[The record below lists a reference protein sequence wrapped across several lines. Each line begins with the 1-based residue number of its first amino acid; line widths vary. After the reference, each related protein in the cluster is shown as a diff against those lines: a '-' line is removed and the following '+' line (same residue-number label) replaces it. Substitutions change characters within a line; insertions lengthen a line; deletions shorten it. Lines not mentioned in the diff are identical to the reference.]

1 MKRYLVISFLV
12 VGLALGGVSSACA
25 EGKISVGARAGLGN
39 FDMAD
44 LNEEISES
52 NDYIDFMV
60 AFYEAFGYDATAE
73 HLEAI
78 TSGLDIEGFV
88 GYSITDKLAVRLIA
102 GYLASKQSSGGWVAT
117 HAIGWEETVDLKLKA
132 TSYLAGVEPVMNF
145 SFDRA
150 TVSVGAG
157 LAYYLATLTV
167 KESVEETGYEPFHV
181 TSKYTGS
188 KLGYHG
194 FVEGKF
200 ALNERVSAGVSV
212 GFRSTG
218 VIDVE
223 EDGTTEK
230 LDFSGMFYGGC
241 ISFAV

>member
-25 EGKISVGARAGLGN
+25 EGKISAGIRGGLGN
-39 FDMAD
+39 FDMARM
-44 LNEEISES
+44 NEEISES
-52 NDYIDFMV
+52 NNYFDWMV
-60 AFYEAFGYDATAE
+60 DEWKSLGGDGTAE
-73 HLEAI
+73 HFGAI
-78 TSGLDIEGFV
+78 TPGMDIEGFV

-102 GYLASKQSSGGWVAT
+102 GYLASKQISGGYVLTAPGFKFT
-117 HAIGWEETVDLKLKA
+117 ESAKLKA

-145 SFDRA
+145 SFDRVA
-150 TVSVGAG
+150 VSVGAG
-157 LAYYLATLTV
+157 AAYYWATLDM
-167 KESVEETGYEPFHV
+167 ELSVEATGYEPIHE
-181 TSKYTGS
+181 TSKATGT

-194 FVEGKF
+194 FVEGKY
-200 ALNERVSAGVSV
+200 ALSERVSAGAWV

-223 EDGTTEK
+223 EDGATDK